1 MPHATSIH
9 SQHATCTRKLQ
20 NDLELFIENY
30 RVSAFIPPNCLWE
43 KSEKSADSLKMVGEN
58 VTQM

>member
-1 MPHATSIH
+1 
-9 SQHATCTRKLQ
+9 
-20 NDLELFIENY
+20 LELFIENY

-43 KSEKSADSLKMVGEN
+43 KSENSADSLKMVGEN